1 MPTKPGKYIH
11 FKGTKYEVIGTVTHS
26 ETMEEM
32 VLYRALYGD
41 GNLWVRPES
50 MWNEVVEYEGRQT
63 KRFIHEDE
71 AMRDLPEPL
80 AGIHKDSLPDE
91 KIALFQSVFFGRDDV
106 FAKRWENNK
115 KGTAGYAPA
124 CHHEWSSICPKAA
137 RGKIKCADCQNQ
149 NFIQYDE
156 DAIEKHLKGTWTIG
170 IYPMLPD
177 ETCRFLVFDFDGKDY
192 APDQLQRDV
201 ASIREACA
209 EKQIYVATERSRSGK
224 GIHLWVFFSENIPA
238 TVARK
243 LGSSL
248 ITYSM
253 DKHHEL
259 TFQTYDRMV
268 PGQDTMTKGGFGNL
282 IALPLQKIPRRQ
294 ENSVFVDE
302 KFNAYSD
309 QWQYIYSI
317 KKYTWAEIDG
327 FIRELS
333 QEGELGTLRENSEE
347 ETPWESGKPVQRI
360 TRDDLPKTVNIVQSN
375 MLYIK
380 KDGISS
386 RALNTLKRLAAFR
399 NPEFYKAQ
407 AMRLSTYD
415 KPRIISC
422 SDETDQ
428 YLCLPRGLKEEVV
441 QILRDNGVD
450 IDLVDKVC
458 DGRGLDVTFKGTL
471 YDEQQQAAA
480 ALLAHDNGILSAKT
494 AFGKTVIGAYMIA
507 ERKVNTLILV
517 HRTNLLSQWQ
527 RQLNEFLIINEE
539 PIVEFTP
546 KGRKRKKALVG
557 QIGGGKNNLSGVVD
571 IAVMQSLVSGDEVK
585 DLVKDYG
592 MVIVDECHHVSA
604 FSFEQILKNVTS
616 RFVYG
621 LTATPTRKDGHHPII
636 YMHCGKIRYRVD
648 AKSQADA
655 RPFEHYI
662 IPRFTR
668 FRKPPYQDE
677 AKWMITDIYRDIQN
691 SEIRNELIV
700 RDVAAAVEQG
710 RSPIILTERTEHVKI
725 LTCKLQTRMQNVISM
740 TGGMGQKKSR
750 ELFQSIA
757 NIPKDEPFALVATG
771 KYVGEGFDMP
781 RLDTLFLAMPIS
793 WTGTVQQYAGRLHR
807 LFDGK
812 TEVQIYDYVDIHVAM
827 LEKMYQKRLRSYAF
841 IGYKAKGTSQPAE
854 AVHSIFD
861 NNNFFPI
868 YSSDILAARN
878 EILVV
883 SPFLAKRRTLS
894 TLNYFAAANATV
906 RVITKP
912 PDNYAE
918 KDRAKIKDC
927 IELLVQNGVSVTT
940 MERIHQ
946 KFAIIDQRIVW
957 YGSINLLSYGSSE
970 ESIMRIDSPDIAAEL
985 IETLNSD

>member
-1 MPTKPGKYIH
+1 
-11 FKGTKYEVIGTVTHS
+11 
-26 ETMEEM
+26 
-32 VLYRALYGD
+32 
-41 GNLWVRPES
+41 
-50 MWNEVVEYEGRQT
+50 
-63 KRFIHEDE
+63 
-71 AMRDLPEPL
+71 
-80 AGIHKDSLPDE
+80 
-91 KIALFQSVFFGRDDV
+91 
-106 FAKRWENNK
+106 
-115 KGTAGYAPA
+115 
-124 CHHEWSSICPKAA
+124 
-137 RGKIKCADCQNQ
+137 
-149 NFIQYDE
+149 
-156 DAIEKHLKGTWTIG
+156 
-170 IYPMLPD
+170 
-177 ETCRFLVFDFDGKDY
+177 
-192 APDQLQRDV
+192 
-201 ASIREACA
+201 
-209 EKQIYVATERSRSGK
+209 
-224 GIHLWVFFSENIPA
+224 
-238 TVARK
+238 
-243 LGSSL
+243 
-248 ITYSM
+248 
-253 DKHHEL
+253 
-259 TFQTYDRMV
+259 
-268 PGQDTMTKGGFGNL
+268 
-282 IALPLQKIPRRQ
+282 
-294 ENSVFVDE
+294 
-302 KFNAYSD
+302 
-309 QWQYIYSI
+309 
-317 KKYTWAEIDG
+317 
-327 FIRELS
+327 
-333 QEGELGTLRENSEE
+333 
-347 ETPWESGKPVQRI
+347 
-360 TRDDLPKTVNIVQSN
+360 
-375 MLYIK
+375 
-380 KDGISS
+380 
-386 RALNTLKRLAAFR
+386 
-399 NPEFYKAQ
+399 
-407 AMRLSTYD
+407 
-415 KPRIISC
+415 
-422 SDETDQ
+422 
-428 YLCLPRGLKEEVV
+428 
-441 QILRDNGVD
+441 
-450 IDLVDKVC
+450 
-458 DGRGLDVTFKGTL
+458 
-471 YDEQQQAAA
+471 
-480 ALLAHDNGILSAKT
+480 
-494 AFGKTVIGAYMIA
+494 
-507 ERKVNTLILV
+507 
-517 HRTNLLSQWQ
+517 
-527 RQLNEFLIINEE
+527 
-539 PIVEFTP
+539 
-546 KGRKRKKALVG
+546 
-557 QIGGGKNNLSGVVD
+557 
-571 IAVMQSLVSGDEVK
+571 
-585 DLVKDYG
+585 
-592 MVIVDECHHVSA
+592 
-604 FSFEQILKNVTS
+604 
-616 RFVYG
+616 
-621 LTATPTRKDGHHPII
+621 
-636 YMHCGKIRYRVD
+636 MHCGKIRYRVD

-841 IGYKAKGTSQPAE
+841 IGYKAKGTPQPAE

-878 EILVV
+878 EILIV

-894 TLNYFAAANATV
+894 ALNYFAAANATV